1 MKRCR
6 SRLNSFCDSGH
17 NMDIER
23 CQEELLRSRMKYNKL
38 NQKYLE
44 LKVEY
49 NKLEKDFRYN
59 VRLMESIIK
68 ESNISALSEYL
79 EGPKIEKTYNNF
91 NKREKTTGNKD
102 NEKIRQNGL
111 SKTTLKILQEK
122 SIYERLKI
130 EIMNLREELREKES
144 IIDDLKNNE
153 KATKFRE
160 LDNKMAKMYEE
171 LNEVKARNQVLETMQ
186 VDYVNSKNQI
196 IFLLKQIDL
205 YKKDNKKLKELY
217 DKILF
222 DYQNITKQKELFA
235 NSRNLYEEKIKALVT
250 RNNGLKIKIEDLR
263 NRNLAYYEEIENFK
277 NLNQSQIDRILIRKD
292 KEISQYKGQ
301 ITQLKIE
308 LSNLQK
314 ITDERNKNNINS
326 SSSSITGYQKMK
338 PIFVKKEIKEFR
350 KTDSDFFTENPN
362 NIIANDKKIVIN
374 SKNSKI
380 SDDNKNE
387 KKIRIIK
394 IKENK
399 EENYS
404 IKAES
409 KNEINDISNNYYE
422 QNIPIKEGRNINE
435 KKTTVNDEDINIISK
450 KEETVNNN
458 KKEKPEIIK
467 ENNISQ
473 EINEDIKKEETNK
486 ENNINNVNKN
496 NNSPKNKIIEK
507 QIKNEEKAEKEE
519 NNKENEQNKK
529 IEKEKTKEKE
539 KEEEKIN
546 INNKEIS
553 EDNKSKGTNN
563 KKYNEE
569 EIIMNTSKD
578 KDKKSIK
585 SKKNESSSGY
595 NDFESNIDK
604 PISVKEDNNSNR
616 NININNNHNENNS
629 VKDINIISIEPKN
642 DLEKNNEQKLK
653 ESNIVDNE
661 QKNESKENN
670 NLNEEKNN
678 KNDNK
683 EMKDDNA
690 IQDDLEGLLEE
701 NI

>member
-263 NRNLAYYEEIENFK
+263 NRKF
-277 NLNQSQIDRILIRKD
+277 
-292 KEISQYKGQ
+292 
-301 ITQLKIE
+301 
-308 LSNLQK
+308 
-314 ITDERNKNNINS
+314 
-326 SSSSITGYQKMK
+326 
-338 PIFVKKEIKEFR
+338 
-350 KTDSDFFTENPN
+350 
-362 NIIANDKKIVIN
+362 
-374 SKNSKI
+374 
-380 SDDNKNE
+380 
-387 KKIRIIK
+387 
-394 IKENK
+394 
-399 EENYS
+399 
-404 IKAES
+404 
-409 KNEINDISNNYYE
+409 
-422 QNIPIKEGRNINE
+422 
-435 KKTTVNDEDINIISK
+435 
-450 KEETVNNN
+450 
-458 KKEKPEIIK
+458 
-467 ENNISQ
+467 
-473 EINEDIKKEETNK
+473 
-486 ENNINNVNKN
+486 
-496 NNSPKNKIIEK
+496 
-507 QIKNEEKAEKEE
+507 
-519 NNKENEQNKK
+519 
-529 IEKEKTKEKE
+529 
-539 KEEEKIN
+539 
-546 INNKEIS
+546 
-553 EDNKSKGTNN
+553 
-563 KKYNEE
+563 
-569 EIIMNTSKD
+569 
-578 KDKKSIK
+578 
-585 SKKNESSSGY
+585 
-595 NDFESNIDK
+595 
-604 PISVKEDNNSNR
+604 
-616 NININNNHNENNS
+616 
-629 VKDINIISIEPKN
+629 
-642 DLEKNNEQKLK
+642 
-653 ESNIVDNE
+653 
-661 QKNESKENN
+661 
-670 NLNEEKNN
+670 
-678 KNDNK
+678 
-683 EMKDDNA
+683 
-690 IQDDLEGLLEE
+690 
-701 NI
+701 